1 MSQKNREINRH
12 LKKCFGLNSYPVASC
27 WICNLFSCKYS
38 NTYLISCCFSMY
50 GSCHDI
56 TPERCLTTTIK
67 GSTISLFSG
76 SISVTL
82 TLGGSKVEFY

>member
-1 MSQKNREINRH
+1 M
-12 LKKCFGLNSYPVASC
+12 CFELNLYSIVSY
-27 WICNLFSCKYS
+27 WICNLFSSRC
-38 NTYLISCCFSMY
+38 NTYFISCCFSMY

-67 GSTISLFSG
+67 GSTILLFSG
-76 SISVTL
+76 SINVTL